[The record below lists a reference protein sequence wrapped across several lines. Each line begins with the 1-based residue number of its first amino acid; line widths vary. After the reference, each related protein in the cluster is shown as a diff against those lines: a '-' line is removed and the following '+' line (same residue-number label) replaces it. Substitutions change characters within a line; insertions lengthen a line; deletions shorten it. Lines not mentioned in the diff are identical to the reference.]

1 MGFGPRIPSLVW
13 FVPLSWVWIF
23 LERTQSFSGI
33 QFTRHF
39 IGFVIVETKRFVSSH
54 VNVILTRQTCGQLSM
69 MSAGSKFWALAFYFF
84 SRICYIFQIPKC
96 RRESNLGM
104 CTTLLLSKRMPL
116 RICKFRRNLRPD
128 TFFNRNSPIR
138 SGILFK
144 RTEVV
149 HRPRSDFD
157 LCIDIRNI

>member
-1 MGFGPRIPSLVW
+1 MFID
-13 FVPLSWVWIF
+13 LSRWGWLF
-23 LERTQSFSGI
+23 LERKWILSGI

-39 IGFVIVETKRFVSSH
+39 IEFVVVETKRFVSSN
-54 VNVILTRQTCGQLSM
+54 VNVILTWQTCGLLSM
-69 MSAGSKFWALAFYFF
+69 MSAGSKPWALAFYF
-84 SRICYIFQIPKC
+84 SLRICYMFQIPKC
-96 RRESNLGM
+96 RRESNLGL
-104 CTTLLLSKRMPL
+104 CTTLVLSKRKPL

-138 SGILFK
+138 SGILFE

-157 LCIDIRNI
+157 LCFDIRNI